1 MTKEQIDINPTCPLP
16 FSDNERILL
25 GHGSGGQLSHQ
36 LLTELIYPYF
46 DNPMLATGHDS
57 ALLSIG
63 EQRLAFTTDSFVVSP
78 LFFPGGDIGKLAV
91 YGTVNDLAMSGAKAL
106 YLSCSLILEEGF
118 PMNTLS
124 KVLASMSQAAK
135 ETGIQLVTGDTKVV
149 EKGKG
154 DGVYINTAGIGV
166 VPHDVYIAPQ
176 HIQQGD
182 VIILSGDIGRHG
194 MAVMAMREGLEF
206 DNPLNSDCAALS
218 DPIHTLLNE
227 GIAIHCL
234 RDLTRGGLATALVE
248 LAETAE
254 KTFIVEET
262 AIPVSEAVTGA
273 CEMLGLDPCYVANE
287 GRFIA
292 FIPAAQAETALTLLR
307 DHSVSATSCII
318 GRVDE
323 DNKSQVIYKTTT
335 GSERLMQRLPGEQLP
350 RIC

>member
-1 MTKEQIDINPTCPLP
+1 MTKKQIEINPECPLP
-16 FSDNERILL
+16 FSANERVTL

-46 DNPMLATGHDS
+46 DNPVLATGHDS

-63 EQRLAFTTDSFVVSP
+63 KQRLAFTTDSFVVSP
-78 LFFPGGDIGKLAV
+78 LFFPGGDIGKLAI
-91 YGTVNDLAMSGAKAL
+91 YGTVNDLAMSGAKPL
-106 YLSCSLILEEGF
+106 YLSCSLILEEGL

-124 KVLASMSQAAK
+124 TVLASMSQTAQ
-135 ETGIQLVTGDTKVV
+135 ESGIQLVTGDTKVV

-154 DGVYINTAGIGV
+154 DGIYINTSGIGV
-166 VPHDVYIAPQ
+166 VAHDVCIAPQ
-176 HIQQGD
+176 QIEKGD
-182 VIILSGDIGRHG
+182 LIILSGDIGRHG
-194 MAVMAMREGLEF
+194 MAVMAMREGLTF

-218 DPIHTLLNE
+218 DPIQSLLNE
-227 GIAIHCL
+227 GIVIHCL

-248 LAETAE
+248 LSESAAQ
-254 KTFIVEET
+254 TFLVEET
-262 AIPVSEAVTGA
+262 AIPVSDTVTGA

-292 FIPAAQAETALTLLR
+292 FIPAAQAEAALTLLR
-307 DHSVSATSCII
+307 NHSVSATSCII
-318 GRVDE
+318 GRVVE
-323 DNKSQVIYKTTT
+323 GNKSQVVYKTTM